1 MAKQALYTI
10 QIPTHDN
17 LGNHL
22 GDLATAAH
30 HWLWQKT
37 GQQGSR
43 IRRNT
48 HGNWQDDP
56 QETFDDLE
64 VIGEDS
70 PHMDSH
76 IKQLAKHLNE
86 AGNQWGMF
94 VMKQGGG
101 NVTSWV
107 VDNPHY
113 QEGAPAP
120 VAQFAGTTPPQEL
133 LSQGTTTGAP

>member
-1 MAKQALYTI
+1 MNTMAKQAMWII

-30 HWLWQKT
+30 HHLWQT
-37 GQQGSR
+37 IGQQGTR
-43 IRRNT
+43 IRRGV
-48 HGNWQDDP
+48 HGNWENDP

-64 VIGEDS
+64 IIGEDT
-70 PHMDSH
+70 PEMDSH

-94 VMKQGGG
+94 VIKQGGG
-101 NVTSWV
+101 NIQSYVI
-107 VDNPHY
+107 DNPKY

-120 VAQFAGTTPPQEL
+120 VVKSP
-133 LSQGTTTGAP
+133 GAMPVFQ